1 MTSNSFD
8 KLSMIFMD
16 LFELNDIPVDFI
28 EMRMGDIDNWDSI
41 GNFNLLLMIEQEFN
55 LNFTV
60 EQLGELNNIRS
71 IYEVINS

>member
-16 LFELNDIPVDFI
+16 LFELNDIPVDFF
-28 EMRMGDIDNWDSI
+28 EMRMGDIDNWDSV

-55 LNFTV
+55 LSFTV